1 MYSGH
6 RKLQF
11 FEPALREVF
20 ILTTFEF
27 PNRST
32 TMKNLSFNNKKFVLV
47 QNSKTGK
54 VNSETLFFYKQERDL
69 VTADYQGGTVRYGK
83 IIALLENDKL
93 DMLYQCVT
101 DEGQLKAGKA
111 LATVSF
117 TESQKIR
124 LKLNW
129 EWITGEISRGNSEYI
144 EI

>member
-1 MYSGH
+1 
-6 RKLQF
+6 
-11 FEPALREVF
+11 
-20 ILTTFEF
+20 
-27 PNRST
+27 
-32 TMKNLSFNNKKFVLV
+32 
-47 QNSKTGK
+47 
-54 VNSETLFFYKQERDL
+54 
-69 VTADYQGGTVRYGK
+69 
-83 IIALLENDKL
+83 
-93 DMLYQCVT
+93 MLYQCVT

>member
-1 MYSGH
+1 
-6 RKLQF
+6 
-11 FEPALREVF
+11 
-20 ILTTFEF
+20 
-27 PNRST
+27 
-32 TMKNLSFNNKKFVLV
+32 MKNLSFNNKKFVLV

-111 LATVSF
+111 LATLSF

-144 EI
+144 EIRNILKFTLSSRKLVRVCTRLFLDSMERSS

>member
-1 MYSGH
+1 
-6 RKLQF
+6 
-11 FEPALREVF
+11 
-20 ILTTFEF
+20 
-27 PNRST
+27 
-32 TMKNLSFNNKKFVLV
+32 MKNLSFNNKKFVLV

-69 VTADYQGGTVRYGK
+69 VTADYQGGIVVRYGK

-111 LATVSF
+111 LAKVSF

>member
-1 MYSGH
+1 
-6 RKLQF
+6 
-11 FEPALREVF
+11 
-20 ILTTFEF
+20 
-27 PNRST
+27 
-32 TMKNLSFNNKKFVLV
+32 MKNLSFNNKKFVLV

-129 EWITGEISRGNSEYI
+129 EWITGENSRGNSEYI